1 MIQRITIK
9 ESDKFWWIRNWI
21 HLEEVYM
28 FSGSCYVVR
37 QITFVTSY
45 WVSKGNVNKVFFFIS
60 LESQVDFLDEE
71 IVTLDQF
78 LTCAN
83 FNWLSNAS

>member
-1 MIQRITIK
+1 MIQWVIIK
-9 ESDKFWWIRNWI
+9 ESDKFWLIRNWI

-45 WVSKGNVNKVFFFIS
+45 WVSKGNVNKVGFFSFS
-60 LESQVDFLDEE
+60 HESPADFLDEE
-71 IVTLDQF
+71 IVTLD
-78 LTCAN
+78 
-83 FNWLSNAS
+83 